1 MPLDADFR
9 PLAAG
14 ELLDRS
20 FGIYRRLFTP
30 LILIQLLC
38 VAPLLPFQLYLVAS
52 GRETSP
58 LYFLLVLVSF
68 VLSALASAATARLIS
83 ESYLGR
89 EERAGTALRGAV
101 PMIGPLLLVSLGLG
115 LVLMLSAMPA
125 MLMMAG
131 GAAVAVV
138 AAEGGGGGAPTLLL
152 MLAGFALLVL
162 PVAAFAALSVA
173 TPALIIERIG
183 AGAAL
188 SRSWALTRGSRLR
201 VVGILLVVLVLIMI
215 PFIGLGLLAAML
227 GLGGGTE
234 GQQSILVLVL
244 TYVVSIL
251 LTPWFYG
258 VLTLLYYDFRVRRE
272 GFDLEMLAQQLG
284 EA

>member
-30 LILIQLLC
+30 LLLIQLLC

-52 GRETSP
+52 GRERSP
-58 LYFLLVLVSF
+58 LYFLLVLASF

-131 GAAVAVV
+131 GAVVMV
-138 AAEGGGGGAPTLLL
+138 AAEGSGGGATSLLL
-152 MLAGFALLVL
+152 TLAGFALLVL

-234 GQQSILVLVL
+234 GQQSVLVLVL

>member
-30 LILIQLLC
+30 LLLIQLLC

-52 GRETSP
+52 GREQSP
-58 LYFLLVLVSF
+58 LYFLLVLASF

-89 EERAGTALRGAV
+89 EERAGAALRGAV

-131 GAAVAVV
+131 GAVVMV
-138 AAEGGGGGAPTLLL
+138 AAEGSSGGATSLLL
-152 MLAGFALLVL
+152 TLAGFALLVL

-227 GLGGGTE
+227 GLGGDTE